1 MQASERLSLEDIV
14 NGLPPGLPPVTH
26 DTFIRLQTNADV
38 DVARY
43 ISRRRAPLA
52 NIPNHCKTFV
62 EVVDVTTTVGTLSSV
77 EKKFP
82 ILPLQ
87 TGDILE
93 VVQRW
98 SGEYWRGVK
107 LLPGG
112 EYGES
117 GFFSTDTRV
126 VRCFPLEITIFPF

>member
-1 MQASERLSLEDIV
+1 MQTSELENIV
-14 NGLPPGLPPVTH
+14 NALPPGLPPVTH
-26 DTFIRLQTNADV
+26 DTFIRLRTKADM

-43 ISRRRAPLA
+43 VSRRRAPLT
-52 NIPNHCKTFV
+52 NISYHCKTFV
-62 EVVDVTTTVGTLSSV
+62 DVVDVTTTMGTLSSV

-87 TGDILE
+87 TGDIVE
-93 VVQRW
+93 VVQKW
-98 SGEYWRGVK
+98 SGEYWRGIK

-117 GFFSTDTRV
+117 GFFSTDARV
-126 VRCFPLEITIFPF
+126 VRCLPLEMTTLPF